1 MARQVFRVLPDAPDE
16 GRSASR
22 QPGQPQEV
30 QPRHLRNTLLMH
42 RSTLV
47 IERIDLQPAEIEGVA
62 RRPHD
67 GGYAGVRE
75 IHPADRIDD
84 AGGIR
89 RSEERRVGKECRAG
103 WWACQYKQKRRR
115 RAWYG

>member
-1 MARQVFRVLPDAPDE
+1 GGSP
-16 GRSASR
+16 SR

-62 RRPHD
+62 RRPHNR
-67 GGYAGVRE
+67 GYAGVRE
-75 IHPADRIDD
+75 MDLANRIDD
-84 AGGIR
+84 ACGMRLYLASIGLLGKVETLSGGIGIG
-89 RSEERRVGKECRAG
+89 RVQGREVVRISSCDIVREIG
-103 WWACQYKQKRRR
+103 RE
-115 RAWYG
+115 

>member
-16 GRSASR
+16 GGSPSR

-42 RSTLV
+42 RPALL

-67 GGYAGVRE
+67 RGYAGVRE
-75 IHPADRIDD
+75 MDLANRIDD
-84 AGGIR
+84 ACGIR
-89 RSEERRVGKECRAG
+89 LCLTRIRVLGKVETR
-103 WWACQYKQKRRR
+103 
-115 RAWYG
+115 